1 MSATF
6 TISIICKVTLKLDFG
21 LNIGLVDIV
30 IDITDMLHLV
40 GPLYMSLHS
49 CSWLVPKQTSFTHAA
64 HNLIVRTLK
73 TSWI

>member
-49 CSWLVPKQTSFTHAA
+49 CSWLVPKQTFHLHMLHT
-64 HNLIVRTLK
+64 I
-73 TSWI
+73 